1 MLLTKVPMIEVTRFG
16 KKRKLIFDFEIN
28 TKCITSWEY
37 QKNLEEIFKAL
48 RISRFQ
54 RHIGD
59 RSRAR
64 NLETIYFDKNDMY
77 EGNN

>member
-37 QKNLEEIFKAL
+37 QKFGGNIQSAPYFEI
-48 RISRFQ
+48 S
-54 RHIGD
+54 
-59 RSRAR
+59 
-64 NLETIYFDKNDMY
+64 ETYW
-77 EGNN
+77 